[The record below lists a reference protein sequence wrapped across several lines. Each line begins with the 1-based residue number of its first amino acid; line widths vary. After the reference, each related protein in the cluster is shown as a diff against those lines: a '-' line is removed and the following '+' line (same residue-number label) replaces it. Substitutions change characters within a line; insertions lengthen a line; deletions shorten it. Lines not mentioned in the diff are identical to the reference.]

1 MKSAKRKKAFVY
13 IAREQRRARAIK
25 HKASARYFYRLESL
39 SNGQKLV
46 TRSVFIIT
54 ISRARAGV
62 CVFESVLLERMT
74 TTTPMAMLMMM
85 MRRCDSSFASSSS
98 SSSSSNAKKTSSRAR
113 FFSGVQRRR
122 RRRSDAFDFV
132 PSASAD
138 DENRITSA
146 ASSNSSQ
153 KSSSSSSSGKSAY
166 RPVWENDIDAEFRRK
181 ERFEKEKQKE
191 REKVAASGLGF
202 GRVNMLDDMSVDVG
216 AQVKEIERRKKEE
229 AETKKT
235 KKLNALDLATT
246 DKGDSKYNLDGWN
259 YAPTKAERSRWANEW
274 AKAERAKAA
283 KNPSY
288 RPMSRQMLN
297 RTIKDS
303 DWKMRNEADK
313 KAQETPTELQMRRRR
328 EDQMRLEQ
336 SKRDLF
342 TGTFGLC
349 VAGGVGATFAG
360 SSPSVLASWVL
371 GSFGSLLYVRLLSQ
385 KADSQGGQGGP
396 PTILVP
402 VVLFMALNRFNALG
416 GTDLTGLTLSPIPM
430 LLAFFS
436 YKPASLFQGIR
447 DLIEEENEKTYS
459 EQ

>member
-1 MKSAKRKKAFVY
+1 MMISRTIQTTAT
-13 IAREQRRARAIK
+13 
-25 HKASARYFYRLESL
+25 SCSSL
-39 SNGQKLV
+39 SRHHHHHHRRQHERVVGRTTIRGREV
-46 TRSVFIIT
+46 FCRSSVSNESKNDEEKAKTT
-54 ISRARAGV
+54 IS
-62 CVFESVLLERMT
+62 T
-74 TTTPMAMLMMM
+74 TT
-85 MRRCDSSFASSSS
+85 
-98 SSSSSNAKKTSSRAR
+98 
-113 FFSGVQRRR
+113 
-122 RRRSDAFDFV
+122 
-132 PSASAD
+132 
-138 DENRITSA
+138 
-146 ASSNSSQ
+146 
-153 KSSSSSSSGKSAY
+153 KSSGGGLGKSEY

-181 ERFEKEKQKE
+181 ERFEKERQQE
-191 REKVAASGLGF
+191 EEKKSNSGLGF
-202 GRVNMLDDMSVDVG
+202 GRVNMMDDLSVDIG
-216 AQVKEIERRKKEE
+216 QQVREIEKKKKEE
-229 AETKKT
+229 AKERAERGKR
-235 KKLNALDLATT
+235 LNALDLATT

-313 KAQETPTELQMRRRR
+313 KTQETPTELQLRRRK
-328 EDQMRLEQ
+328 EDEMRLEQ

-342 TGTFGLC
+342 TGTAGLC
-349 VAGGVGATFAG
+349 VAGGVGAVFAG
-360 SSPSVLASWVL
+360 SNASVLASWAL

-416 GTDLTGLTLSPIPM
+416 GADFTGVTLTPIPM

-436 YKPASLFQGIR
+436 YKPASLFQGVR
-447 DLIEEENEKTYS
+447 DLVADENEKTYS
-459 EQ
+459 

>member
-1 MKSAKRKKAFVY
+1 MS
-13 IAREQRRARAIK
+13 
-25 HKASARYFYRLESL
+25 
-39 SNGQKLV
+39 
-46 TRSVFIIT
+46 T
-54 ISRARAGV
+54 
-62 CVFESVLLERMT
+62 
-74 TTTPMAMLMMM
+74 
-85 MRRCDSSFASSSS
+85 MRRCESSFASSSS
-98 SSSSSNAKKTSSRAR
+98 SSSSSNAKNASSRAAALLSR
-113 FFSGVQRRR
+113 KGGVQR

-132 PSASAD
+132 PSSSASA
-138 DENRITSA
+138 DENRITA
-146 ASSNSSQ
+146 ASSSSTQ
-153 KSSSSSSSGKSAY
+153 KVSTSSSSSGGKSAY

-229 AETKKT
+229 AEAKKT
-235 KKLNALDLATT
+235 RGKKLNALDLATT

-447 DLIEEENEKTYS
+447 DLVEEENEKTYS

>member
-1 MKSAKRKKAFVY
+1 MMISRTIQTTAT
-13 IAREQRRARAIK
+13 
-25 HKASARYFYRLESL
+25 SCSSL
-39 SNGQKLV
+39 SRHHHHHRRQHERVVGRTTIRGREV
-46 TRSVFIIT
+46 FCRSSVSNESKNDEEKAKTT
-54 ISRARAGV
+54 IS
-62 CVFESVLLERMT
+62 T
-74 TTTPMAMLMMM
+74 TT
-85 MRRCDSSFASSSS
+85 
-98 SSSSSNAKKTSSRAR
+98 
-113 FFSGVQRRR
+113 
-122 RRRSDAFDFV
+122 
-132 PSASAD
+132 
-138 DENRITSA
+138 
-146 ASSNSSQ
+146 
-153 KSSSSSSSGKSAY
+153 KSSGGGLGKSEY

-181 ERFEKEKQKE
+181 ERFEKERQQE
-191 REKVAASGLGF
+191 EEKKSNSGLGF
-202 GRVNMLDDMSVDVG
+202 GRVNMMDDLSVDIG
-216 AQVKEIERRKKEE
+216 QQVREIEKKKKEE
-229 AETKKT
+229 AKERAERGKR
-235 KKLNALDLATT
+235 LNALDLATT

-313 KAQETPTELQMRRRR
+313 KTQETPTELQLRRRK
-328 EDQMRLEQ
+328 EDEMRLEQ

-342 TGTFGLC
+342 TGTAGLC
-349 VAGGVGATFAG
+349 VAGGVGAVFAG
-360 SSPSVLASWVL
+360 SNASVLASWAL

-416 GTDLTGLTLSPIPM
+416 GADFTGITLTPIPM

-436 YKPASLFQGIR
+436 YKPASLFQGVR
-447 DLIEEENEKTYS
+447 DLVADENEKTYS
-459 EQ
+459 

>member
-1 MKSAKRKKAFVY
+1 MMISRTIQTTAT
-13 IAREQRRARAIK
+13 
-25 HKASARYFYRLESL
+25 SCSSL
-39 SNGQKLV
+39 SRHHQHHRRQHERVVGRTTIRGREV
-46 TRSVFIIT
+46 FCRSSVSNESKNDEEKAKTT
-54 ISRARAGV
+54 IS
-62 CVFESVLLERMT
+62 T
-74 TTTPMAMLMMM
+74 TT
-85 MRRCDSSFASSSS
+85 
-98 SSSSSNAKKTSSRAR
+98 
-113 FFSGVQRRR
+113 
-122 RRRSDAFDFV
+122 
-132 PSASAD
+132 
-138 DENRITSA
+138 
-146 ASSNSSQ
+146 
-153 KSSSSSSSGKSAY
+153 KSSGGGLGKSEY

-181 ERFEKEKQKE
+181 ERFEKERQQE
-191 REKVAASGLGF
+191 EEKKSNSGLGF
-202 GRVNMLDDMSVDVG
+202 GRVNMMDDLSVDIG
-216 AQVKEIERRKKEE
+216 QQVREIEKKKKEE
-229 AETKKT
+229 AKERAERGKR
-235 KKLNALDLATT
+235 LNALDLATT

-313 KAQETPTELQMRRRR
+313 KTQETPTELQLRRRK
-328 EDQMRLEQ
+328 EDEMRLEQ

-342 TGTFGLC
+342 TGTAGLC
-349 VAGGVGATFAG
+349 VAGGVGAVFAG
-360 SSPSVLASWVL
+360 SNASVLASWAL

-416 GTDLTGLTLSPIPM
+416 GADFTGVTLTPIPM

-436 YKPASLFQGIR
+436 YKPASLFQGVR
-447 DLIEEENEKTYS
+447 DLVADENEKTYS
-459 EQ
+459 

>member
-1 MKSAKRKKAFVY
+1 VEKKTKEREREKRRQR
-13 IAREQRRARAIK
+13 AREQSTAGDTRDLRKLEIESFRTYKAPRYVLFYNYFTRARSHI
-25 HKASARYFYRLESL
+25 
-39 SNGQKLV
+39 
-46 TRSVFIIT
+46 
-54 ISRARAGV
+54 
-62 CVFESVLLERMT
+62 FESVLLERMT
-74 TTTPMAMLMMM
+74 TTTTT
-85 MRRCDSSFASSSS
+85 MRRCESSFASSSS
-98 SSSSSNAKKTSSRAR
+98 SSSSSNAKNASSRAAALLSR
-113 FFSGVQRRR
+113 KGGVQR

-132 PSASAD
+132 PSSSASA
-138 DENRITSA
+138 DENRITNA
-146 ASSNSSQ
+146 ASSSSTQ
-153 KSSSSSSSGKSAY
+153 KVSKTSSSSSGGKSAY

-229 AETKKT
+229 AEAKKT
-235 KKLNALDLATT
+235 RGKKLNALDLATT

-313 KAQETPTELQMRRRR
+313 KAQETPTELQMRRRK

-360 SSPSVLASWVL
+360 SSSSVLASWVL

-402 VVLFMALNRFNALG
+402 VVLFLALNRYNALG

-447 DLIEEENEKTYS
+447 DLVEEENEKTYS

>member
-1 MKSAKRKKAFVY
+1 MMISRTIQTTAT
-13 IAREQRRARAIK
+13 
-25 HKASARYFYRLESL
+25 SCSSL
-39 SNGQKLV
+39 SRHHQHRRRQRERVVGRTTIRGREV
-46 TRSVFIIT
+46 FCRSSVSNESKNDEEKAKTT
-54 ISRARAGV
+54 IS
-62 CVFESVLLERMT
+62 T
-74 TTTPMAMLMMM
+74 TT
-85 MRRCDSSFASSSS
+85 
-98 SSSSSNAKKTSSRAR
+98 
-113 FFSGVQRRR
+113 
-122 RRRSDAFDFV
+122 
-132 PSASAD
+132 
-138 DENRITSA
+138 
-146 ASSNSSQ
+146 
-153 KSSSSSSSGKSAY
+153 KSSGGGLGKSEY

-181 ERFEKEKQKE
+181 ERFEKERQQE
-191 REKVAASGLGF
+191 EEKKSNSGLGF
-202 GRVNMLDDMSVDVG
+202 GRVNMMDDLSVDIG
-216 AQVKEIERRKKEE
+216 QQVREIEKKKKEE
-229 AETKKT
+229 AKERAERGKR
-235 KKLNALDLATT
+235 LNALDLATT

-313 KAQETPTELQMRRRR
+313 KTQETPTELQLRRRK
-328 EDQMRLEQ
+328 EDEMRLEQ

-342 TGTFGLC
+342 TGTAGLC
-349 VAGGVGATFAG
+349 VAGGVGAVFAG
-360 SSPSVLASWVL
+360 SNASVLASWAL

-416 GTDLTGLTLSPIPM
+416 GADFTGVTLTPIPM

-436 YKPASLFQGIR
+436 YKPASLFQGVR
-447 DLIEEENEKTYS
+447 DLVADENEKTYS
-459 EQ
+459 

>member
-1 MKSAKRKKAFVY
+1 
-13 IAREQRRARAIK
+13 
-25 HKASARYFYRLESL
+25 
-39 SNGQKLV
+39 
-46 TRSVFIIT
+46 
-54 ISRARAGV
+54 
-62 CVFESVLLERMT
+62 
-74 TTTPMAMLMMM
+74 
-85 MRRCDSSFASSSS
+85 MRRCESSFTSSS
-98 SSSSSNAKKTSSRAR
+98 SSSSSNAKNASSRAAALLSR
-113 FFSGVQRRR
+113 KGGVQRRR

-132 PSASAD
+132 PSSSASAD
-138 DENRITSA
+138 ENRVTNA
-146 ASSNSSQ
+146 ASSSTQ
-153 KSSSSSSSGKSAY
+153 KVSTSSSSSSGGKSAY

-229 AETKKT
+229 AEAKKT
-235 KKLNALDLATT
+235 RGKKLNALDLATT

-360 SSPSVLASWVL
+360 SSSSVLASWVL

-447 DLIEEENEKTYS
+447 DLVEEENEKTYS

>member
-1 MKSAKRKKAFVY
+1 
-13 IAREQRRARAIK
+13 
-25 HKASARYFYRLESL
+25 
-39 SNGQKLV
+39 
-46 TRSVFIIT
+46 
-54 ISRARAGV
+54 
-62 CVFESVLLERMT
+62 
-74 TTTPMAMLMMM
+74 MLM

-98 SSSSSNAKKTSSRAR
+98 SSSSNANTSSRAALLSR
-113 FFSGVQRRR
+113 KGGVQRK
-122 RRRSDAFDFV
+122 RSDAFDFV
-132 PSASAD
+132 PSSSASG
-138 DENRITSA
+138 DENRITA
-146 ASSNSSQ
+146 ASSSTQ
-153 KSSSSSSSGKSAY
+153 KSSSSSSAGKSAY

-229 AETKKT
+229 AEANKT
-235 KKLNALDLATT
+235 RGKKLNALDLATT

-313 KAQETPTELQMRRRR
+313 KAQETPTELQMRRRK
-328 EDQMRLEQ
+328 EDQLRLEQ

-360 SSPSVLASWVL
+360 SSSSVLASWVL
-371 GSFGSLLYVRLLSQ
+371 GSLGSLLYVRLLSQ

-447 DLIEEENEKTYS
+447 DLVEEENEKTYS

>member
-1 MKSAKRKKAFVY
+1 
-13 IAREQRRARAIK
+13 
-25 HKASARYFYRLESL
+25 
-39 SNGQKLV
+39 
-46 TRSVFIIT
+46 
-54 ISRARAGV
+54 
-62 CVFESVLLERMT
+62 MT
-74 TTTPMAMLMMM
+74 TTMST
-85 MRRCDSSFASSSS
+85 MRRCESSFASSASS
-98 SSSSSNAKKTSSRAR
+98 STASNATNASSRAAALLNR
-113 FFSGVQRRR
+113 KGGDQRR

-132 PSASAD
+132 PSSSASAD
-138 DENRITSA
+138 ENRVTNA
-146 ASSNSSQ
+146 ASSSSTQ
-153 KSSSSSSSGKSAY
+153 KVSTSSSSSSGGKSAY

-229 AETKKT
+229 AEAKKT
-235 KKLNALDLATT
+235 RGKKLNALDLATT

-313 KAQETPTELQMRRRR
+313 KAQETPTELQMRRRK

-360 SSPSVLASWVL
+360 SSSSVLASWVL

-447 DLIEEENEKTYS
+447 DLVEEENEKTYS

>member
-1 MKSAKRKKAFVY
+1 MMISRTIQTTAT
-13 IAREQRRARAIK
+13 
-25 HKASARYFYRLESL
+25 SCSSL
-39 SNGQKLV
+39 SRHHHHHRRQRERVVGRTTIRGREV
-46 TRSVFIIT
+46 FCRSSVSNESKNDEEKAKTT
-54 ISRARAGV
+54 IS
-62 CVFESVLLERMT
+62 T
-74 TTTPMAMLMMM
+74 TT
-85 MRRCDSSFASSSS
+85 
-98 SSSSSNAKKTSSRAR
+98 
-113 FFSGVQRRR
+113 
-122 RRRSDAFDFV
+122 
-132 PSASAD
+132 
-138 DENRITSA
+138 
-146 ASSNSSQ
+146 
-153 KSSSSSSSGKSAY
+153 KSSGGGLGKSEY

-181 ERFEKEKQKE
+181 ERFEKERQQE
-191 REKVAASGLGF
+191 EEKKSNSGLGF
-202 GRVNMLDDMSVDVG
+202 GRVNMMDDLSVDIG
-216 AQVKEIERRKKEE
+216 QQVREIEKKKKEE
-229 AETKKT
+229 AKERAERGKR
-235 KKLNALDLATT
+235 LNALDLATT

-313 KAQETPTELQMRRRR
+313 KTQETPTELQLRRRK
-328 EDQMRLEQ
+328 EDEMRLEQ

-342 TGTFGLC
+342 TGTAGLC
-349 VAGGVGATFAG
+349 VAGGVGAVFAG
-360 SSPSVLASWVL
+360 SNASVLASWAL

-416 GTDLTGLTLSPIPM
+416 GADFTGVTLTPIPM

-436 YKPASLFQGIR
+436 YKPASLFQGVR
-447 DLIEEENEKTYS
+447 DLVADENEKTYS
-459 EQ
+459 

>member
-1 MKSAKRKKAFVY
+1 MMISRTMQTTAT
-13 IAREQRRARAIK
+13 
-25 HKASARYFYRLESL
+25 SCSSL
-39 SNGQKLV
+39 SHHHHHHRRQHERVVGRTTIRGREV
-46 TRSVFIIT
+46 FCRSSISNESKNDEEKAKTT
-54 ISRARAGV
+54 IS
-62 CVFESVLLERMT
+62 T
-74 TTTPMAMLMMM
+74 TT
-85 MRRCDSSFASSSS
+85 
-98 SSSSSNAKKTSSRAR
+98 
-113 FFSGVQRRR
+113 
-122 RRRSDAFDFV
+122 
-132 PSASAD
+132 
-138 DENRITSA
+138 
-146 ASSNSSQ
+146 
-153 KSSSSSSSGKSAY
+153 KSSGGGLGKSEY

-181 ERFEKEKQKE
+181 ERFEKERQQE
-191 REKVAASGLGF
+191 EEKKSNSGLGF
-202 GRVNMLDDMSVDVG
+202 GRVNMMDDLSVDIG
-216 AQVKEIERRKKEE
+216 QQVREIEKKKKEE
-229 AETKKT
+229 AKERAERGKR
-235 KKLNALDLATT
+235 LNALDLATT

-313 KAQETPTELQMRRRR
+313 KTQETPTELQLRRRK
-328 EDQMRLEQ
+328 EDEMRLEQ

-342 TGTFGLC
+342 TGTAGLC
-349 VAGGVGATFAG
+349 VAGGVGAVFAG
-360 SSPSVLASWVL
+360 SNASVLASWAL

-416 GTDLTGLTLSPIPM
+416 GADFTGVTLTPIPM

-436 YKPASLFQGIR
+436 YKPASLFQGVR
-447 DLIEEENEKTYS
+447 DLVADENEKTYS
-459 EQ
+459 

>member
-1 MKSAKRKKAFVY
+1 MMISRTIQTTAT
-13 IAREQRRARAIK
+13 
-25 HKASARYFYRLESL
+25 SCSSL
-39 SNGQKLV
+39 SHHHHHHRRQHERVVGRTTIRGREV
-46 TRSVFIIT
+46 FCRSSISNESKNDEEKAKTT
-54 ISRARAGV
+54 IS
-62 CVFESVLLERMT
+62 T
-74 TTTPMAMLMMM
+74 TT
-85 MRRCDSSFASSSS
+85 
-98 SSSSSNAKKTSSRAR
+98 
-113 FFSGVQRRR
+113 
-122 RRRSDAFDFV
+122 
-132 PSASAD
+132 
-138 DENRITSA
+138 
-146 ASSNSSQ
+146 
-153 KSSSSSSSGKSAY
+153 KSSGGGLGKSEY

-181 ERFEKEKQKE
+181 ERFEKERQQE
-191 REKVAASGLGF
+191 EEKKSNSGLGF
-202 GRVNMLDDMSVDVG
+202 GRVNMMDDLSVDIG
-216 AQVKEIERRKKEE
+216 QQVREIEKKKKEE
-229 AETKKT
+229 AKERAERGKR
-235 KKLNALDLATT
+235 LNALDLATT

-313 KAQETPTELQMRRRR
+313 KTQETPTELQLRRRK
-328 EDQMRLEQ
+328 EDEMRLEQ

-342 TGTFGLC
+342 TGTAGLC
-349 VAGGVGATFAG
+349 VAGGVGAVFAA
-360 SSPSVLASWVL
+360 SNASVLASWAL

-416 GTDLTGLTLSPIPM
+416 GADFTGVTLTPIPM

-436 YKPASLFQGIR
+436 YKPASLFQGVR
-447 DLIEEENEKTYS
+447 DLVADENEKTYS
-459 EQ
+459 

>member
-1 MKSAKRKKAFVY
+1 MS
-13 IAREQRRARAIK
+13 
-25 HKASARYFYRLESL
+25 
-39 SNGQKLV
+39 
-46 TRSVFIIT
+46 T
-54 ISRARAGV
+54 
-62 CVFESVLLERMT
+62 
-74 TTTPMAMLMMM
+74 
-85 MRRCDSSFASSSS
+85 MRRCESSFASSSS
-98 SSSSSNAKKTSSRAR
+98 SSSSSNAKNASSRAAALLSR
-113 FFSGVQRRR
+113 KGGVQR

-132 PSASAD
+132 PSSSASA
-138 DENRITSA
+138 DENRITA
-146 ASSNSSQ
+146 ASSSSTQ
-153 KSSSSSSSGKSAY
+153 KVSTSSSSSGGKSAY

-229 AETKKT
+229 AEAKKT
-235 KKLNALDLATT
+235 RGKKLNALDLATT

-313 KAQETPTELQMRRRR
+313 KAQETPTELQMRRRK

-360 SSPSVLASWVL
+360 SSSSVLASWVL

-447 DLIEEENEKTYS
+447 DLVEEENEKTYS

>member
-1 MKSAKRKKAFVY
+1 VPSSS
-13 IAREQRRARAIK
+13 
-25 HKASARYFYRLESL
+25 ASADENRITNAAS
-39 SNGQKLV
+39 SSSTQKV
-46 TRSVFIIT
+46 ST
-54 ISRARAGV
+54 
-62 CVFESVLLERMT
+62 
-74 TTTPMAMLMMM
+74 
-85 MRRCDSSFASSSS
+85 SSSS
-98 SSSSSNAKKTSSRAR
+98 SS
-113 FFSGVQRRR
+113 G
-122 RRRSDAFDFV
+122 
-132 PSASAD
+132 
-138 DENRITSA
+138 
-146 ASSNSSQ
+146 
-153 KSSSSSSSGKSAY
+153 GKSAY

-229 AETKKT
+229 AEAKKT
-235 KKLNALDLATT
+235 RGKKLNALDLATT

-313 KAQETPTELQMRRRR
+313 KAQETPTELQMRRRK

-360 SSPSVLASWVL
+360 SSSSVLASWVL

-447 DLIEEENEKTYS
+447 DLVEEENEKTYS

>member
-1 MKSAKRKKAFVY
+1 MM
-13 IAREQRRARAIK
+13 
-25 HKASARYFYRLESL
+25 
-39 SNGQKLV
+39 
-46 TRSVFIIT
+46 
-54 ISRARAGV
+54 ISRTIQTTATSCSSLPHHHHLHRQHERVVGRTRTRRRRDQV
-62 CVFESVLLERMT
+62 LCSSSISSESKNDEEKAKTIQT
-74 TTTPMAMLMMM
+74 TTT
-85 MRRCDSSFASSSS
+85 
-98 SSSSSNAKKTSSRAR
+98 
-113 FFSGVQRRR
+113 
-122 RRRSDAFDFV
+122 
-132 PSASAD
+132 
-138 DENRITSA
+138 
-146 ASSNSSQ
+146 
-153 KSSSSSSSGKSAY
+153 KSSGGLGKSEY

-181 ERFEKEKQKE
+181 ERFEKERQQE
-191 REKVAASGLGF
+191 EEKKSNSGLGF
-202 GRVNMLDDMSVDVG
+202 GRVNMMDDLSVDIG
-216 AQVKEIERRKKEE
+216 QQVREIEKKKKEE
-229 AETKKT
+229 ARERAERGKR
-235 KKLNALDLATT
+235 LNALDLATT

-313 KAQETPTELQMRRRR
+313 KTQETPTELQLRRRK
-328 EDQMRLEQ
+328 EDEMRLEQ

-342 TGTFGLC
+342 TGTAGLC
-349 VAGGVGATFAG
+349 VAGGVGAVFAG
-360 SSPSVLASWVL
+360 SNASVLASWAL

-416 GTDLTGLTLSPIPM
+416 GADFTGVTLTPIPM

-436 YKPASLFQGIR
+436 YKPASLFQGVR
-447 DLIEEENEKTYS
+447 DLVADENEKTYS
-459 EQ
+459 

>member
-1 MKSAKRKKAFVY
+1 VEKKTKEREREKRQSKARQAIRAIHNKLEIESFRTYKAPRYVLFY
-13 IAREQRRARAIK
+13 DYFTRARLHI
-25 HKASARYFYRLESL
+25 
-39 SNGQKLV
+39 
-46 TRSVFIIT
+46 
-54 ISRARAGV
+54 
-62 CVFESVLLERMT
+62 FESVLLERMT
-74 TTTPMAMLMMM
+74 TTTTTT
-85 MRRCDSSFASSSS
+85 MRRCESSFASSSS
-98 SSSSSNAKKTSSRAR
+98 SSSSSNAKNASSRAAALLSR
-113 FFSGVQRRR
+113 KGGVQRR

-132 PSASAD
+132 PSSSASA
-138 DENRITSA
+138 DENRITNA
-146 ASSNSSQ
+146 ASSSSTQ
-153 KSSSSSSSGKSAY
+153 KVSTSSSSSGGKSAY

-229 AETKKT
+229 AEAKKT
-235 KKLNALDLATT
+235 RGKKLNALDLATT

-313 KAQETPTELQMRRRR
+313 KAQETPTELQMRRRK

-360 SSPSVLASWVL
+360 SSSSVLASWVL

-447 DLIEEENEKTYS
+447 DLVEEENEKTYS

>member
-1 MKSAKRKKAFVY
+1 MMISRTIQTTAT
-13 IAREQRRARAIK
+13 
-25 HKASARYFYRLESL
+25 SCSSL
-39 SNGQKLV
+39 SRHHHHHHRRQHERVVGRTTIRGREV
-46 TRSVFIIT
+46 FCRSSISNESKNDEEKAKTT
-54 ISRARAGV
+54 IS
-62 CVFESVLLERMT
+62 T
-74 TTTPMAMLMMM
+74 TT
-85 MRRCDSSFASSSS
+85 
-98 SSSSSNAKKTSSRAR
+98 
-113 FFSGVQRRR
+113 
-122 RRRSDAFDFV
+122 
-132 PSASAD
+132 
-138 DENRITSA
+138 
-146 ASSNSSQ
+146 
-153 KSSSSSSSGKSAY
+153 KSSGGGLGKSEY

-181 ERFEKEKQKE
+181 ERFEKERQQE
-191 REKVAASGLGF
+191 EEKKSNSGLGF
-202 GRVNMLDDMSVDVG
+202 GRVNMMDDLSVDIG
-216 AQVKEIERRKKEE
+216 QQVREIEKKKKEE
-229 AETKKT
+229 AKERAERGKR
-235 KKLNALDLATT
+235 LNALDLATT

-313 KAQETPTELQMRRRR
+313 KTQETPTELQLRRRK
-328 EDQMRLEQ
+328 EDEMRLEQ

-342 TGTFGLC
+342 TGTAGLC
-349 VAGGVGATFAG
+349 VAGGVGAVFAG
-360 SSPSVLASWVL
+360 SNASVLASWAL

-416 GTDLTGLTLSPIPM
+416 GADFTGVTLTPIPM

-436 YKPASLFQGIR
+436 YKPASLFQGVR
-447 DLIEEENEKTYS
+447 DLVADENEKTYS
-459 EQ
+459 

>member
-1 MKSAKRKKAFVY
+1 MS
-13 IAREQRRARAIK
+13 
-25 HKASARYFYRLESL
+25 
-39 SNGQKLV
+39 
-46 TRSVFIIT
+46 T
-54 ISRARAGV
+54 
-62 CVFESVLLERMT
+62 
-74 TTTPMAMLMMM
+74 
-85 MRRCDSSFASSSS
+85 MRRCESSFTSSS
-98 SSSSSNAKKTSSRAR
+98 SSSSSNAKNASSRAAALLSR
-113 FFSGVQRRR
+113 KGGVQRRR

-132 PSASAD
+132 PSSSASAD
-138 DENRITSA
+138 ENRVTNA
-146 ASSNSSQ
+146 ASSSTQ
-153 KSSSSSSSGKSAY
+153 KVSTSSSSSSGGKSAY

-229 AETKKT
+229 AEAKKT
-235 KKLNALDLATT
+235 RGKKLNALDLATT

-313 KAQETPTELQMRRRR
+313 KAQETPTELQMRRRK

-360 SSPSVLASWVL
+360 SSSSVLASWVL

-447 DLIEEENEKTYS
+447 DLVEEENEKTYS

>member
-1 MKSAKRKKAFVY
+1 MMISRTIQTTAT
-13 IAREQRRARAIK
+13 
-25 HKASARYFYRLESL
+25 SCSSL
-39 SNGQKLV
+39 SRHHHHHHRRQHERVVGRTTIRGREV
-46 TRSVFIIT
+46 FCRSSVSNESKNDEEKAKTT
-54 ISRARAGV
+54 IS
-62 CVFESVLLERMT
+62 T
-74 TTTPMAMLMMM
+74 TT
-85 MRRCDSSFASSSS
+85 
-98 SSSSSNAKKTSSRAR
+98 
-113 FFSGVQRRR
+113 
-122 RRRSDAFDFV
+122 
-132 PSASAD
+132 
-138 DENRITSA
+138 
-146 ASSNSSQ
+146 
-153 KSSSSSSSGKSAY
+153 KSSGGGLGKSEY

-181 ERFEKEKQKE
+181 ERFEKERQQE
-191 REKVAASGLGF
+191 EEKKSNSGLGF
-202 GRVNMLDDMSVDVG
+202 GRVNMMDDLSVDIG
-216 AQVKEIERRKKEE
+216 QQVREIEKKKKEE
-229 AETKKT
+229 AKERAEGGKR
-235 KKLNALDLATT
+235 LNALDLATT

-313 KAQETPTELQMRRRR
+313 KTQETPTELQLRRRK
-328 EDQMRLEQ
+328 EDEMRLEQ

-342 TGTFGLC
+342 TGTAGLC
-349 VAGGVGATFAG
+349 VAGGVGAVFAG
-360 SSPSVLASWVL
+360 SNASVLASWAL

-416 GTDLTGLTLSPIPM
+416 GADFTGVTLTPIPM

-436 YKPASLFQGIR
+436 YKPASLFQGVR
-447 DLIEEENEKTYS
+447 DLVADENEKTYS
-459 EQ
+459 

>member
-1 MKSAKRKKAFVY
+1 
-13 IAREQRRARAIK
+13 
-25 HKASARYFYRLESL
+25 
-39 SNGQKLV
+39 
-46 TRSVFIIT
+46 
-54 ISRARAGV
+54 
-62 CVFESVLLERMT
+62 
-74 TTTPMAMLMMM
+74 MLM

-98 SSSSSNAKKTSSRAR
+98 SSSSSNANTSSRAALLSR
-113 FFSGVQRRR
+113 KGGVQRK
-122 RRRSDAFDFV
+122 RSDAFDFV
-132 PSASAD
+132 PSSSASG
-138 DENRITSA
+138 DENRITA
-146 ASSNSSQ
+146 ASSSTQ
-153 KSSSSSSSGKSAY
+153 KSSSSSSAGKSAY

-229 AETKKT
+229 AEAKKT
-235 KKLNALDLATT
+235 RGKKLNALDLATT

-313 KAQETPTELQMRRRR
+313 KAQETPTELQMRRRK
-328 EDQMRLEQ
+328 EDQLRLEQ

-360 SSPSVLASWVL
+360 SSSSVLASWVL
-371 GSFGSLLYVRLLSQ
+371 GSLGSLLYVRLLSQ

-447 DLIEEENEKTYS
+447 DLVEEENEKTYS

>member
-1 MKSAKRKKAFVY
+1 MISRTIQTTAT
-13 IAREQRRARAIK
+13 
-25 HKASARYFYRLESL
+25 SCSSL
-39 SNGQKLV
+39 SRHHHHHHRRQHERVVGRTTIRGREV
-46 TRSVFIIT
+46 FCRSSVSNESKNDEEKAKTT
-54 ISRARAGV
+54 IS
-62 CVFESVLLERMT
+62 T
-74 TTTPMAMLMMM
+74 TT
-85 MRRCDSSFASSSS
+85 
-98 SSSSSNAKKTSSRAR
+98 
-113 FFSGVQRRR
+113 
-122 RRRSDAFDFV
+122 
-132 PSASAD
+132 
-138 DENRITSA
+138 
-146 ASSNSSQ
+146 
-153 KSSSSSSSGKSAY
+153 KSSGGGLGKSEY

-181 ERFEKEKQKE
+181 ERFEKERQQE
-191 REKVAASGLGF
+191 EEKKSNSGLGF
-202 GRVNMLDDMSVDVG
+202 GRVNMMDDLSVDIG
-216 AQVKEIERRKKEE
+216 QQVREIEKKKKEE
-229 AETKKT
+229 AKERAERGKR
-235 KKLNALDLATT
+235 LNALDLATT

-313 KAQETPTELQMRRRR
+313 KTQETPTELQLRRRK
-328 EDQMRLEQ
+328 EDEMRLEQ

-342 TGTFGLC
+342 TGTAGLC
-349 VAGGVGATFAG
+349 VAGGVGAVFAG
-360 SSPSVLASWVL
+360 SNASVLASWAL

-416 GTDLTGLTLSPIPM
+416 GADFTGVTLTPIPM

-436 YKPASLFQGIR
+436 YKPASLFQGMR
-447 DLIEEENEKTYS
+447 DLVADENEKTYS
-459 EQ
+459 

>member
-1 MKSAKRKKAFVY
+1 MMISRTIQTTAT
-13 IAREQRRARAIK
+13 
-25 HKASARYFYRLESL
+25 SCSSL
-39 SNGQKLV
+39 SRHHHHHHRRQHERVVGRTTIRGREV
-46 TRSVFIIT
+46 FCRSSVSNESKNDEEKAKTT
-54 ISRARAGV
+54 IA
-62 CVFESVLLERMT
+62 T
-74 TTTPMAMLMMM
+74 TT
-85 MRRCDSSFASSSS
+85 
-98 SSSSSNAKKTSSRAR
+98 
-113 FFSGVQRRR
+113 
-122 RRRSDAFDFV
+122 
-132 PSASAD
+132 
-138 DENRITSA
+138 
-146 ASSNSSQ
+146 
-153 KSSSSSSSGKSAY
+153 KSSGGGLGKSEY

-181 ERFEKEKQKE
+181 ERFEKERQQE
-191 REKVAASGLGF
+191 EEKKSNSGLGF
-202 GRVNMLDDMSVDVG
+202 GRVNMMDDLSVDIG
-216 AQVKEIERRKKEE
+216 QQVREIEKKKKEE
-229 AETKKT
+229 AKERAERGKR
-235 KKLNALDLATT
+235 LNALDLATT

-313 KAQETPTELQMRRRR
+313 KTQETPTELQLRRRK
-328 EDQMRLEQ
+328 EDEMRLEQ

-342 TGTFGLC
+342 TGTAGLC
-349 VAGGVGATFAG
+349 VAGGVGAVFAG
-360 SSPSVLASWVL
+360 SNASVLASWAL

-416 GTDLTGLTLSPIPM
+416 GADFTGVTLTPIPM

-436 YKPASLFQGIR
+436 YKPASLFQGVR
-447 DLIEEENEKTYS
+447 DLVADENEKTYS
-459 EQ
+459 

>member
-1 MKSAKRKKAFVY
+1 MMMISRTIQTTAT
-13 IAREQRRARAIK
+13 
-25 HKASARYFYRLESL
+25 SCSSL
-39 SNGQKLV
+39 SRHHHHRRQHERVVGRTTIRGREV
-46 TRSVFIIT
+46 FCRSSVSNESKNDEEKAKTT
-54 ISRARAGV
+54 IS
-62 CVFESVLLERMT
+62 T
-74 TTTPMAMLMMM
+74 TT
-85 MRRCDSSFASSSS
+85 
-98 SSSSSNAKKTSSRAR
+98 
-113 FFSGVQRRR
+113 
-122 RRRSDAFDFV
+122 
-132 PSASAD
+132 
-138 DENRITSA
+138 
-146 ASSNSSQ
+146 
-153 KSSSSSSSGKSAY
+153 KSSGGGLGKSEY

-181 ERFEKEKQKE
+181 ERFEKERQQE
-191 REKVAASGLGF
+191 EEKKSNSGLGF
-202 GRVNMLDDMSVDVG
+202 GRVNMMDDLSVDIG
-216 AQVKEIERRKKEE
+216 QQVREIEKKKKEE
-229 AETKKT
+229 AKERAERGKR
-235 KKLNALDLATT
+235 LNALDLATT

-313 KAQETPTELQMRRRR
+313 KTQETPTELQLRRRK
-328 EDQMRLEQ
+328 EDEMRLEQ

-342 TGTFGLC
+342 TGTAGLC
-349 VAGGVGATFAG
+349 VAGGVGAVFAG
-360 SSPSVLASWVL
+360 SNASVLASWAL

-416 GTDLTGLTLSPIPM
+416 GADFTGVTLTPIPM

-436 YKPASLFQGIR
+436 YKPASLFQGVR
-447 DLIEEENEKTYS
+447 DLVADENEKTYS
-459 EQ
+459 

>member
-1 MKSAKRKKAFVY
+1 MMISRTIQTTAT
-13 IAREQRRARAIK
+13 
-25 HKASARYFYRLESL
+25 SCSSL
-39 SNGQKLV
+39 SHHHHHHRRQHERVVGRTTIRGREV
-46 TRSVFIIT
+46 FCRSSISNDSKNDEEKAKTT
-54 ISRARAGV
+54 IS
-62 CVFESVLLERMT
+62 T
-74 TTTPMAMLMMM
+74 TT
-85 MRRCDSSFASSSS
+85 
-98 SSSSSNAKKTSSRAR
+98 
-113 FFSGVQRRR
+113 
-122 RRRSDAFDFV
+122 
-132 PSASAD
+132 
-138 DENRITSA
+138 
-146 ASSNSSQ
+146 
-153 KSSSSSSSGKSAY
+153 KSSGGGLGKSEY

-181 ERFEKEKQKE
+181 ERFEKERQQE
-191 REKVAASGLGF
+191 EEKKSNSGLGF
-202 GRVNMLDDMSVDVG
+202 GRVNMMDDLSVDIG
-216 AQVKEIERRKKEE
+216 QQVREIEKKKKEE
-229 AETKKT
+229 AKERAERGKR
-235 KKLNALDLATT
+235 LNALDLATT

-313 KAQETPTELQMRRRR
+313 KTQETPTELQFRRRK
-328 EDQMRLEQ
+328 EDEMRLEQ

-342 TGTFGLC
+342 TGTAGLC
-349 VAGGVGATFAG
+349 VAGGVGAVFAG
-360 SSPSVLASWVL
+360 SNASVLASWAL

-416 GTDLTGLTLSPIPM
+416 GADFTGVTLTPIPM

-436 YKPASLFQGIR
+436 YKPASLFQGVR
-447 DLIEEENEKTYS
+447 DLVADENEKTYS
-459 EQ
+459 

>member
-1 MKSAKRKKAFVY
+1 MMISRTIQTTAT
-13 IAREQRRARAIK
+13 
-25 HKASARYFYRLESL
+25 SCSSL
-39 SNGQKLV
+39 SHHHHHHRRQHERVVGRTTIRGREV
-46 TRSVFIIT
+46 FCRSSISNESKNDEEKAKTT
-54 ISRARAGV
+54 IS
-62 CVFESVLLERMT
+62 T
-74 TTTPMAMLMMM
+74 TT
-85 MRRCDSSFASSSS
+85 
-98 SSSSSNAKKTSSRAR
+98 
-113 FFSGVQRRR
+113 
-122 RRRSDAFDFV
+122 
-132 PSASAD
+132 
-138 DENRITSA
+138 
-146 ASSNSSQ
+146 
-153 KSSSSSSSGKSAY
+153 KSSGGGLGKSEY

-181 ERFEKEKQKE
+181 ERFEKERQQE
-191 REKVAASGLGF
+191 EEKKSNSGLGF
-202 GRVNMLDDMSVDVG
+202 GRVNMMDDLSVDIG
-216 AQVKEIERRKKEE
+216 QQVREIEKKKKEE
-229 AETKKT
+229 AKERAERGKR
-235 KKLNALDLATT
+235 LNALDLATT

-313 KAQETPTELQMRRRR
+313 KTQETPTELQLRRRK
-328 EDQMRLEQ
+328 EDEMRLEQ

-342 TGTFGLC
+342 TGTAGLC
-349 VAGGVGATFAG
+349 VAGGVGAVFAG
-360 SSPSVLASWVL
+360 SNASVLASWAL

-416 GTDLTGLTLSPIPM
+416 GADFTGVTLTPIPM

-436 YKPASLFQGIR
+436 YKPASLFQGVR
-447 DLIEEENEKTYS
+447 DLVADENEKTYS
-459 EQ
+459 